1 MVARSSLLRRLTPGA
16 RPARRI
22 SSVVAALAALAP
34 RLVRLAHHDYPDRL
48 LAQENDEV
56 PAQEVGLVLDRGA
69 AARCHQH
76 VEQLAVARL
85 LARGGVLVQ
94 RVQYLVDDAR
104 DLALRDHQVAAA
116 EGAAPVRCVGAEDVE
131 DALGD
136 AAIAPHAGYRR
147 Q

>member
-1 MVARSSLLRRLTPGA
+1 M
-16 RPARRI
+16 
-22 SSVVAALAALAP
+22 
-34 RLVRLAHHDYPDRL
+34 

-104 DLALRDHQVAAA
+104 DLTLRSLRMPVTADNSRVPVHVQGTSALAGRRPSRY
-116 EGAAPVRCVGAEDVE
+116 AP
-131 DALGD
+131 
-136 AAIAPHAGYRR
+136 PPRR
-147 Q
+147 GRAW

>member
-1 MVARSSLLRRLTPGA
+1 M
-16 RPARRI
+16 
-22 SSVVAALAALAP
+22 LAEQ
-34 RLVRLAHHDYPDRL
+34 D
-48 LAQENDEV
+48 DEV
-56 PAQEVGLVLDRGA
+56 PAQEIGLVLDRGA
-69 AARCHQH
+69 PACRHQR

-94 RVQYLVDDAR
+94 RVEYLVNDAR
-104 DLALRDHQVAAA
+104 DLALRDDQVAAA
-116 EGAAPVRCVGAEDVE
+116 EGPAPVRGVGAEDVQ